1 MYIEEFRSKVGWFIY
16 WAVRQKFETKVNQ
29 ETINLSWNKKD
40 GYAEVTVFISMND
53 AIVIDGLNGDTEL
66 KLKVSDALKVIYRYT
81 GEFQFAVDDIP
92 F

>member
-1 MYIEEFRSKVGWFIY
+1 M
-16 WAVRQKFETKVNQ
+16 
-29 ETINLSWNKKD
+29 
-40 GYAEVTVFISMND
+40 FISMND